1 MIRNESVISQLA
13 IVLVVAR
20 LLLLSSLALAL
31 PFWNT
36 AAGGDGGAD
45 CGGFLAYLLT
55 ALASGFL
62 ELLQL
67 SLAVGAQSG
76 QAGLFGVAAGLE
88 VSSLFGVG
96 GGVSGEQGAFAVA
109 DGLFVGAAFQGL
121 VFSLVVGTPV
131 VPVTTMGL
139 AILRRQGD
147 AGLFQAGFELAL
159 QGILQ
164 GLSAFAAGAATAAF
178 AAGATTGT
186 ATSTTAGTTAGT
198 TGAAFALLAR
208 WRRGTAVA
216 GVAGIELRFQ
226 GLEFGLEVGRVF
238 LVTVLHAR
246 AEVLELS

>member
-76 QAGLFGVAAGLE
+76 QTGLFGVAAGLE

-164 GLSAFAAGAATAAF
+164 GLSAFTAGAATATF
-178 AAGATTGT
+178 AAGA
-186 ATSTTAGTTAGT
+186 AAGTTAGT